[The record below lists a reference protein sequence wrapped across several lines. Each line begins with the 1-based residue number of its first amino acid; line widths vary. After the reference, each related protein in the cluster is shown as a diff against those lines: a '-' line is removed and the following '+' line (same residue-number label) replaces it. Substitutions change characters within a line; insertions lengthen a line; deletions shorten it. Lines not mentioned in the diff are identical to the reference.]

1 MTGKKKFKPTLT
13 KGVARVPV
21 VMQLEALECGAA
33 SLTMLMAY
41 YGKWVPL
48 EEVRLACG
56 VSRDGSNAKN
66 LYLAAQHY
74 GFNVKAMRMTPES
87 LQTKGQFPCI
97 IHWNMNHFV
106 VLDGF
111 RGKYAYLNDPAR
123 GTVKVT
129 MEEFDSSFTG
139 IVLIPTPTEDFSP
152 EGKRRSTIDF
162 ARKRLIGASAAVVF
176 VMLATVI
183 SYLFGIVNSV
193 TSRIFLDRLLTGE
206 NPDWMSP
213 FLYILI
219 ALAVIQVTV
228 AWIQAVYS
236 LKINGK
242 MSVIGST
249 GYMWKVLHLPMEFFS
264 QRMAGDIQ
272 SRLALNSTIAG
283 TLVDTFA
290 PLVLNSVMMVFYLV
304 LMLRQSPM
312 LTLIGIS
319 TLILNA
325 VLSKVISDKRMNIA
339 RVQMRDAGL
348 LEGATVTGI
357 EMIETIKASGAENG
371 FFQKWAGHQAAVNTQ
386 TVEASKTQQ
395 SIGIIPAFLGTL
407 ANYIV
412 LILGVWLTMQGKFT
426 LGAVMMFQGFLSS
439 FMEPAMTLVN
449 AGQTIQEMR
458 TQMERVEDVMEY
470 PDDVSITS
478 DVSDEEDLNKLSG
491 NIELKNITFGYSR
504 LAEPLIKD
512 FSLTMKT
519 GDRIALVGAS
529 GCGKSTISKLISGMY
544 QPWSGEILFDGKQR
558 SAYPR
563 DVVVGSIAVV
573 DQDIIL
579 FEDSIENNIKMWDD
593 TILDFE
599 VILAARDAQIH
610 DDIVQMPGGYK
621 HKLISG
627 GRNLSGGQRQ
637 RLEIARVLAQ
647 DPTIIILDEA
657 TSALDAKT
665 EFEVVNAIKERGI
678 TCIVIAHRLSTVRDC
693 DEIIVLD
700 NGKVVERGR
709 HEDLMRAGGAYSE
722 LVASE

>member
-470 PDDVSITS
+470 PDDVNITS

>member
-1 MTGKKKFKPTLT
+1 MTGKKKIKPTLT

-249 GYMWKVLHLPMEFFS
+249 SYMWKVLHLPMEFFS

-348 LEGATVTGI
+348 LEGTTVTGI

-470 PDDVSITS
+470 PDDVNITS